1 MTDKEKYWQLCEQN
15 ASIPLFLQAWW
26 MDAVCTEGKQWDVLL
41 YESQG
46 KILAAIP
53 YHLWQ
58 KYALKIILQPQLT
71 QTNGIWIDYP
81 ENQSENE
88 RLSLENKVCEALI
101 KKLYK
106 LKWIYYAQNFHFS
119 FTNWLPFYWKNFQQ
133 TTRYTYR
140 IPDISDTAKVFS
152 TFHEGK
158 KKHIK
163 KAHELLHADFDVSS
177 KDFYSF
183 LAHTLDKKNQK
194 VFYSNTFFENLHAIA
209 TSQKQGQII
218 AIKNNANTIYSAMFV
233 VWDSK
238 SGYYLISAIDSDY
251 KASGASTL
259 MVWEALQFL
268 ADKTQAFDFE
278 GSMIEGIAKSNQE
291 FGAKQTPYFTISKT
305 RSPFFSSLIKLYQK
319 IWNK

>member
-15 ASIPLFLQAWW
+15 TSIPLFLQAWW

-46 KILAAIP
+46 KILAAMP
-53 YHLWQ
+53 YHLWK
-58 KYALKIILQPQLT
+58 KYSLKIILQPQLT

-88 RLSLENKVCEALI
+88 RLSLESKVYEALI
-101 KKLYK
+101 KKLHK
-106 LKWIYYAQNFHFS
+106 LKWILYTQNFHFS
-119 FTNWLPFYWKNFQQ
+119 CTNWLPFYWRGFQQ

-140 IPDISDTAKVFS
+140 IESIANTQQVFQH
-152 TFHEGK
+152 FHSWK
-158 KKHIK
+158 KNHIK
-163 KAHELLHADFDVSS
+163 KAKESLYADFDVSS

-183 LAHTLDKKNQK
+183 LADTLDKKDQK
-194 VFYSNTFFENLHAIA
+194 VFYSNVFFENLHAIA
-209 TSQKQGQII
+209 TSRKQGQII
-218 AIKNNANTIYSAMFV
+218 AIKDNANTIHSAMFI
-233 VWDSK
+233 VWDNK
-238 SGYYLISAIDSDY
+238 SGYYLISAIDRDY

-278 GSMIEGIAKSNQE
+278 GSMIEGVAKSFGE

-305 RSPFFSSLIKLYQK
+305 RSPFFFLLIKLYQK
-319 IWNK
+319 IWKK

>member
-15 ASIPLFLQAWW
+15 TSIPLFLQAWW

-46 KILAAIP
+46 KILAAMP
-53 YHLWQ
+53 YHLWK
-58 KYALKIILQPQLT
+58 KYSLKIILQPQLT

-88 RLSLENKVCEALI
+88 RLSLESKVYEALI
-101 KKLYK
+101 KKLHK
-106 LKWIYYAQNFHFS
+106 LNWISYTQNFHFS
-119 FTNWLPFYWKNFQQ
+119 CTNWLPFYWRGFRQ

-140 IPDISDTAKVFS
+140 IESIANTQQVFQH
-152 TFHEGK
+152 FHSWK
-158 KKHIK
+158 KNHIK
-163 KAHELLHADFDVSS
+163 KAKESLYADFDVSS

-183 LAHTLDKKNQK
+183 LADTLDKKDQK
-194 VFYSNTFFENLHAIA
+194 VFYSNVFFENLHAIA
-209 TSQKQGQII
+209 TSRKQGQII
-218 AIKNNANTIYSAMFV
+218 AIKDNTNTIHSAMFI
-233 VWDSK
+233 VWDNK
-238 SGYYLISAIDSDY
+238 SGYYLISAIDRDY

-278 GSMIEGIAKSNQE
+278 GSMIEGVAKSFGE

-305 RSPFFSSLIKLYQK
+305 RSPFFFLLIKLYQK
-319 IWNK
+319 IWKK